1 MFRFVVVFVFETGL
15 GVLCAGIKGV
25 CRHVWLGLLVNW
37 SFILLTFKSL
47 LTFSLD
53 LWLCFLPICSFHPVS
68 PCGLFVLGLCFG
80 LPMGFSVPLCI
91 PHGSGHRH
99 SPVLGAYLE
108 LVVQM

>member
-53 LWLCFLPICSFHPVS
+53 L
-68 PCGLFVLGLCFG
+68 
-80 LPMGFSVPLCI
+80 
-91 PHGSGHRH
+91 
-99 SPVLGAYLE
+99 
-108 LVVQM
+108 